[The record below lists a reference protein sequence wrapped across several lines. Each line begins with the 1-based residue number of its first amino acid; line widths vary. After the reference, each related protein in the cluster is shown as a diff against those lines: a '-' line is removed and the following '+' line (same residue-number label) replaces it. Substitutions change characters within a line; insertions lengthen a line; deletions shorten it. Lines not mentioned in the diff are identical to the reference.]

1 MWKIADFGLTA
12 EGNSHKMITT
22 EGQRGTS
29 SYRAPELLKESA
41 KYNNKVDIWAI
52 GCILYELIS
61 EQKAFINDIDVL
73 EWSFLD
79 QEKKISPETPL
90 DDAPRK
96 VISQLIRESLNRDP
110 RERPTAKY
118 IYTTLGSFFGHT
130 NDENYDQ
137 VWSEGLQT
145 GCFHRQCT

>member
-1 MWKIADFGLTA
+1 
-12 EGNSHKMITT
+12 MITT
-22 EGQRGTS
+22 EGQRGTP
-29 SYRAPELLKESA
+29 SYRAPELLKEDG

-52 GCILYELIS
+52 GCISYELIS

-90 DDAPRK
+90 DDAPRRA
-96 VISQLIRESLNRDP
+96 ISQLIRETLNRDP

-118 IYTTLGSFFGHT
+118 IYTTLAAFFGHR
-130 NDENYDQ
+130 NEKSSDRVLSD
-137 VWSEGLQT
+137 GLQT
-145 GCFHRQCT
+145 GRFHHKCTYW